1 MPNLPHALP
10 EIWRRQ
16 ITDRTSFEIIYVAAL
31 RSVGVPARLDEKGG
45 AEFFSGENGWKRQAR
60 LFIRQFH

>member
-45 AEFFSGENGWKRQAR
+45 AEFFSGEKWMEAPSPV
-60 LFIRQFH
+60 IY